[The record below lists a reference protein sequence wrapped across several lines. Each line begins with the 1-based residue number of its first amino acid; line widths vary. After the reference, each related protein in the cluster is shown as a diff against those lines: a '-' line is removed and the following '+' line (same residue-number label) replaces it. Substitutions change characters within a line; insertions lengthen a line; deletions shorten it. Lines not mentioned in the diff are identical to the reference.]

1 MKIWSKLLKA
11 IILLSLGAM
20 ILQGALAKEEPLELK
35 NASVKIQDIL
45 ENQSAYLGKT
55 VVVEGRIDNECG
67 SGCWFILDDKTAS
80 IYIDIKPSN
89 FVIPQKM
96 GSNVKVYGKVTTSD
110 GDPEMIGK
118 MVEIDGE
125 IYQQKKR

>member
-110 GDPEMIGK
+110 GDPEIIGK